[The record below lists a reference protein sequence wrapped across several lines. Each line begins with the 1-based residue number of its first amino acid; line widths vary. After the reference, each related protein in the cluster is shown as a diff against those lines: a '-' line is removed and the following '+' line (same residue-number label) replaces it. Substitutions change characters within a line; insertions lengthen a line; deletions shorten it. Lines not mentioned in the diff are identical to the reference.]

1 MRSNLLLA
9 LLLAL
14 SAMSQANAG
23 ESFKAWIHWNLS
35 LDSEG
40 RIADLSP
47 IDVDYLPTIRQ
58 QIEPTVRSWHFTP
71 GKVDGRPEPTRTTL
85 IVGVAL
91 EKSKD
96 DQYVGGI
103 TSAATGPTYK
113 HIVLPEYPHGAHH
126 RGSAGGVMLRVDFDA
141 EGRVTS
147 ASDVPEMEA
156 AAVDPALTKAALVA
170 VKHWTFR
177 PETVASHGVSGAAFV
192 PVCFRIRDE
201 ECRWKDREGGGR
213 FVANE
218 PVPLNSVASV
228 DMGKSGG
235 AP

>member
-1 MRSNLLLA
+1 MGSKLLIA

-14 SAMSQANAG
+14 SSTSYG
-23 ESFKAWIHWNLS
+23 GTRETFDVWIKWNLS
-35 LDSEG
+35 LDPEG
-40 RIADLSP
+40 SIVDLSP
-47 IDVDYLPTIRQ
+47 IDMDYLPTMRQ
-58 QIEPTVRSWHFTP
+58 QIEPAVRAWHFTP
-71 GKVDGRPEPTRTTL
+71 GKIDGHPAPTRTTL
-85 IVGVAL
+85 TVGVAL
-91 EKSKD
+91 KRSKNE
-96 DQYVGGI
+96 QYVGEI
-103 TSAATGPTYK
+103 ISAVTGPTYK
-113 HIVLPEYPHGAHH
+113 HMVLPEYPHGASH
-126 RGSAGGVMLRVDFDA
+126 RGSAGGVMLRVDFDS

-147 ASDVPEMEA
+147 AVDVPEMET

-218 PVPLNSVASV
+218 PAPLNSVASV
-228 DMGKSGG
+228 DMGKSGA

>member
-1 MRSNLLLA
+1 
-9 LLLAL
+9 
-14 SAMSQANAG
+14 
-23 ESFKAWIHWNLS
+23 
-35 LDSEG
+35 
-40 RIADLSP
+40 
-47 IDVDYLPTIRQ
+47 
-58 QIEPTVRSWHFTP
+58 
-71 GKVDGRPEPTRTTL
+71 
-85 IVGVAL
+85 
-91 EKSKD
+91 
-96 DQYVGGI
+96 
-103 TSAATGPTYK
+103 
-113 HIVLPEYPHGAHH
+113 
-126 RGSAGGVMLRVDFDA
+126 MLRVDFDA

-213 FVANE
+213 FVVNE
-218 PVPLNSVASV
+218 PVLLNSVASV

-235 AP
+235 GLPDRTHRLRTAFTRFLPRFWSRRLMDSATLADTVKVNTIR